1 MGQDGCDKTDSFDEE
16 LNLSE
21 RATFAGEEEDFSLLF
36 WRRRRLQDEDER

>member
-21 RATFAGEEEDFSLLF
+21 RATFAGEEEDFKQSALL
-36 WRRRRLQDEDER
+36 EEEKITG